1 MADPAPATAFITAS
15 TILSFSVA
23 SGGVFG
29 FTATLRRVVNRPWAF
44 HVGWPFLMCL
54 VISIA
59 LAQAS
64 SGLGDALGW
73 IIALLNA
80 CMLFMSVVGINET
93 VDSAATGKSVG
104 GGKPQGAG
112 PGRWTRSFFS

>member
-1 MADPAPATAFITAS
+1 MADPTPATAFITAS

-23 SGGVFG
+23 SGGVFA
-29 FTATLRRVVNRPWAF
+29 FTATVRRVVNKSWAY
-44 HVGWPFLMCL
+44 HAVWPFLMCL
-54 VISIA
+54 IISYA

-64 SGLGDALGW
+64 AGLDSPLGW

-93 VDSAATGKSVG
+93 VDSAVKGKSVG

-112 PGRWTRSFFS
+112 PGQWSHSFFS